1 MQQYF
6 ASTSGVQN
14 ARPAFVL
21 QGVHQSS
28 LAYSSDLRVR
38 GALVFALQ
46 RWSPCVKISSVSR
59 SAVCAVSSLLS
70 FLRAHTRHFWRLMLA
85 LAL

>member
-6 ASTSGVQN
+6 ASTSGVHH

-38 GALVFALQ
+38 SLKVLLFYTVTVLV
-46 RWSPCVKISSVSR
+46 
-59 SAVCAVSSLLS
+59 LLTTMS
-70 FLRAHTRHFWRLMLA
+70 IARNLYF
-85 LAL
+85 